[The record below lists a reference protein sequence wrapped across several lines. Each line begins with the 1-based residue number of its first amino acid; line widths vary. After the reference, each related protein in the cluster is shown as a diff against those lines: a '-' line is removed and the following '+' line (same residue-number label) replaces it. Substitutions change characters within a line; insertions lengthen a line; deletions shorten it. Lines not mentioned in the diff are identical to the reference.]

1 MIRDYSHKTN
11 EYLALE
17 GAAMLKN
24 RTEDLR
30 EAFRMLNAVY
40 HRTDNAA
47 AEKAKHHLAIAL
59 SELTLAGQA
68 ADSIYETLDKSESK
82 KKLVK
87 V

>member
-11 EYLALE
+11 EYLTLE

-24 RTEDLR
+24 RIEDLR
-30 EAFRMLNAVY
+30 EAFRMLNIVY

-47 AEKAKHHLAIAL
+47 AEKAKHHLAAAL
-59 SELTLAGQA
+59 AELTLADQA
-68 ADSIYETLDKSESK
+68 ADSIYETLDKSEK
-82 KKLVK
+82 KELVK

>member
-1 MIRDYSHKTN
+1 MTKDYSHKTN

-24 RTEDLR
+24 HTEYLR
-30 EAFRMLNAVY
+30 EAFKMLDTVY
-40 HRTDNAA
+40 HKTNNAA

-59 SELTLAGQA
+59 SELILANQA

-82 KKLVK
+82 KNLVK

>member
-1 MIRDYSHKTN
+1 
-11 EYLALE
+11 
-17 GAAMLKN
+17 MLIGE
-24 RTEDLR
+24 T
-30 EAFRMLNAVY
+30 
-40 HRTDNAA
+40 AA

-59 SELTLAGQA
+59 SELTLADQA